1 MKKILT
7 LILVISMV
15 FLISC
20 GEPQESN
27 EKSEDQKEG
36 QKVSVKEVIKGDG
49 WCIKGMD
56 FKSGD
61 TNAEILG
68 LEEYKGKEFCKA
80 KSSTV
85 SEKGGMEIT
94 MDSVYYFNK
103 DSSEMWLI
111 AEMSGEMFPEPQI
124 SEMHFIDGKP
134 VQE

>member
-1 MKKILT
+1 MKKVLA

-15 FLISC
+15 LLVSC
-20 GEPQESN
+20 GGPQESN
-27 EKSEDQKEG
+27 EQADDKG
-36 QKVSVKEVIKGDG
+36 QKVSVKEVIKGEG
-49 WCIKGMD
+49 WCIKGME

-61 TNAEILG
+61 TSAEILG
-68 LEEYKGKEFCKA
+68 FEEFKGKEFCKA
-80 KSSTV
+80 KSLTV

-124 SEMHFIDGKP
+124 SEMHFIDRKP
-134 VQE
+134 VQ

>member
-1 MKKILT
+1 MKKVLA

-15 FLISC
+15 LLVSC
-20 GEPQESN
+20 SGPQESN
-27 EKSEDQKEG
+27 EQADNKG
-36 QKVSVKEVIKGDG
+36 QKVSIKEVIKGEG

>member
-1 MKKILT
+1 MKKVLA

-15 FLISC
+15 LLVSC

-27 EKSEDQKEG
+27 EQADDKG
-36 QKVSVKEVIKGDG
+36 QKVSVKEVIKGEG

-56 FKSGD
+56 FKSGE
-61 TNAEILG
+61 TSAEILG
-68 LEEYKGKEFCKA
+68 LEEFKGKEFCKA

-85 SEKGGMEIT
+85 SKKGDMEIT

-111 AEMSGEMFPEPQI
+111 AEMSGGPYTEPQI

-134 VQE
+134 VQ